1 MFKGSHPHNWKQ
13 LLAVVLTSI
22 DNFTNELAINVDYV
36 AKNRR
41 NDATLNVLNNP
52 IQKFYEHKHITRQQN
67 ETNGIRSFAPSS
79 PVQLIA
85 QDDKRS
91 KFLLAAK
98 QRLLRYKLVAF
109 LFGEDESGKLN
120 FLLSQN
126 SQMII
131 WTTQGI
137 AALVARSLDEDSYGV
152 VQLDIK
158 TIIKS
163 FLKLR
168 AALEKVS
175 AINTIAKD
183 RNLYALKAA
192 LRRSIYRITTNF
204 SQYFEDMVID
214 AEDVRALHGFITFK
228 EL

>member
-1 MFKGSHPHNWKQ
+1 M
-13 LLAVVLTSI
+13 LTSI
-22 DNFTNELAINVDYV
+22 DNFTNELTTNVDYV

-41 NDATLNVLNNP
+41 NDATLNTLNNP
-52 IQKFYEHKHITRQQN
+52 IQKFYEHKQFTRQHN

-79 PVQLIA
+79 PVQLAAPI
-85 QDDKRS
+85 DDKRS
-91 KFLLAAK
+91 KFLLSTK
-98 QRLLRYKLVAF
+98 QRLLRFKLVAF

-126 SQMII
+126 SQIVI
-131 WTTQGI
+131 WATQGI
-137 AALVARSLDEDSYGV
+137 AALVARSLEEDSYGV
-152 VQLDIK
+152 VQYDIK
-158 TIIKS
+158 TVLKS
-163 FLKLR
+163 FIKLR

-192 LRRSIYRITTNF
+192 LRRAIYRITTNF
-204 SQYFEDMVID
+204 AQYFEDLLID
-214 AEDVRALHGFITFK
+214 GEDVRALQGFITFK